1 MTRTRPPHALR
12 ARAFAT
18 LGLLALGAA
27 VALAAEAGLDA
38 AHSTITATF
47 RQENVPV
54 DAPFRQFSGRI
65 DYDAG
70 HPEKTVAA
78 IDVTTAS
85 IDLGNPGYS
94 GELAKPSWFDSA
106 KFPQASFRSTAVRV
120 LSPGRLEAAGT
131 LTIKGRQLA
140 ITVPIAVG
148 AAGRQP
154 VFDGSYVLSRKAF
167 GIGDADWDSVLDD
180 KVTVKFH
187 LLGPAR

>member
-1 MTRTRPPHALR
+1 MIRTVTTQPAR
-12 ARAFAT
+12 ARAFAVVA
-18 LGLLALGAA
+18 LLVAGTAA
-27 VALAAEAGLDA
+27 ALAADAGLDA

-65 DYDAG
+65 DYDAA

-78 IDVTTAS
+78 IDVVTAS
-85 IDLGNPGYS
+85 IDLGSPAYGS
-94 GELAKPSWFDSA
+94 ELAKPSWFDSA
-106 KFPQASFRSTAVRV
+106 KFPQANFRSTAVRV
-120 LSPGRLEAAGT
+120 LSPGRLEATGT

-148 AAGRQP
+148 AAGKQA

-187 LLGPAR
+187 LLGPVR